1 MSQRLEERA
10 RKLRARWAVRAWEY
24 RQRHG
29 ASGVW
34 FRLRRVLAD
43 AEEAYAVSES
53 DAEELVREGYTPEPV
68 GAQLEPGK
76 TLLFVAPER
85 LAALQSCTP
94 LRVALDA
101 KMLSARWVAL
111 VRFRALR

>member
-1 MSQRLEERA
+1 MTRVLEERA
-10 RKLRARWAVRAWEY
+10 RKLRARLAVRAWEY
-24 RQRHG
+24 RQRHN

-34 FRLRRVLAD
+34 FRLRRVLAE
-43 AEEAYAVSES
+43 AEEAYAISEA
-53 DAEELVREGYTPEPV
+53 DAEHLVREGCTPEPV
-68 GAQLEPGK
+68 GAELEPRK

-85 LAALQSCTP
+85 LAGLQSRAP

-101 KMLSARWVAL
+101 KMLGARCIAL